1 MPRSSWTPMIKKTFI
16 LFLFVFLP
24 LFLLGQDYKF
34 HHFTTVEGLPHNE
47 VRKIAKDSSG
57 FFWFGTQNG
66 LSRYDGYRFKT
77 FKHSPRDENTIAGD
91 KIVSLAASADHLW
104 VGTLTG
110 ISAIDTK
117 TYKVMPMPQITEEI
131 GSVPIW
137 MLYVDSHNNIWLS
150 TDTENYIIDNKSY
163 SIQKV
168 LPDYNLA
175 CIGKGLESVL
185 WIGTDKG
192 MLKYDLNLMSIL
204 DKYEMGS
211 FSVFSL
217 DDIYS
222 DSDGATWATLNNNI
236 FRYQPERDRFLN
248 VYTSGSLNS
257 IAQFKESIL
266 FGSYGNGLVEFN
278 KSTGEFVTLPANPTN
293 QFSISSNDVYQI
305 FTDNDNYI
313 WVGTQEGLDYYD
325 FSRHRFESLRHL
337 PSDVSSLRNNFVQS
351 IYQDKENVFWI
362 GTRSGIDR
370 VVFDEG
376 YTDPK
381 VEHFTLNGAAFE
393 ELNDA
398 YVTDIHEE
406 DTEKMWFSTLDK
418 GLFSYDLKT
427 NMLRRFIPNEN
438 DSLSITSM
446 STRSIMEDDK
456 GRLWLATEEGI
467 SLIHTNESTVTFENF
482 QFPESEKDSTIIG
495 DVFSV
500 FQDSKKRIWVGHNN
514 GGVGLL
520 QEKNGRY
527 SFKRFRH
534 DSSNP
539 KSLSNDAVFVIF
551 EDSKQRIW
559 FGTSEN
565 GLNLLIEPNGVDNA
579 PPFFKRYTEADGLSD
594 NEVNALLEDNAG
606 NLWIATNKGLSKFNV
621 SEESFTNYVT
631 YDGVSKGKFR
641 KNASW
646 KTKDGMLFFGGTSGV
661 NYFNPDNLQSD
672 LMAPTPVFTALS
684 IDGNEIEV
692 GEEMDNTVVLSQP
705 LRNGTEIEL
714 SGDEN
719 RFDLAF
725 SALSYTSPLRNQYT
739 YKLEGYDKEW
749 KYVTGENPHVSYSKL
764 APGSY
769 RFYLKASNNYG
780 MWSKEPIYLDFIVK
794 ASFYNSRLVKVGV
807 FVLLAIAAFLAIL
820 VYVKTRKNIR
830 LIKSGN
836 KPKKKVIKTVDP
848 EMDREN
854 KNLVS
859 RLNEEMQENHMYL
872 DPNLNLGQLAEKL
885 DISANHLSML
895 LNDYVEKNFYD
906 FINYYRVEEV
916 KRRLADSSYD
926 NQTILSI
933 GGDCGFNSKSAFNR
947 IFKNITGKTPS
958 QYKNEVSK
966 N

>member
-1 MPRSSWTPMIKKTFI
+1 MIKKAFNF
-16 LFLFVFLP
+16 FLFAFFP
-24 LFLLGQDYKF
+24 LFLQGQDYKF

-47 VRKIAKDSSG
+47 VRKIAKDSTG

-66 LSRYDGYRFKT
+66 LSRYDGYKFKT
-77 FKHSPRDENTIAGD
+77 YKHSSGDENTIAGD
-91 KIVSLAASADHLW
+91 KIISLAASANHLW
-104 VGTLTG
+104 VGTLSG
-110 ISAIDTK
+110 LSAIDTK
-117 TYKVMPMPQITEEI
+117 TYKVKPLPKVTQKI
-131 GSVPIW
+131 GSAAIW
-137 MLYVDSHNNIWLS
+137 MLFVDSNNNTWLS
-150 TDTENYIIDNKSY
+150 TEKGNYIIDNESLEIKE
-163 SIQKV
+163 V
-168 LPDYNLA
+168 LPEYNLA
-175 CIGKGLESVL
+175 CIGKGLKSIL

-192 MLKYDLNLMSIL
+192 MLKYDLNLRSVL
-204 DKYEMGS
+204 NKYEMGS

-248 VYTSGSLNS
+248 VYTSGSLNTIS
-257 IAQFKESIL
+257 QFKESIL
-266 FGSYGNGLVEFN
+266 FGSYGNGLVEYN
-278 KSTGEFVTLPANPTN
+278 KSTGEFATLRADPTD
-293 QFSISSNDVYQI
+293 QFSISSNDIYQV
-305 FTDNDNYI
+305 FADNDNYV

-325 FSRHRFESLRHL
+325 FSRHRFKSLRHL
-337 PSDVSSLRNNFVQS
+337 PGNSNSLRNNFVQS
-351 IYQDKENVFWI
+351 IYQDEENVFWI

-370 VVFDEG
+370 VLFYKG
-376 YTDPK
+376 YIDSK
-381 VEHFTLNGAAFE
+381 VEHFVLEGAIFE
-393 ELNDA
+393 ELNNA
-398 YVTDIHEE
+398 YVTDIHK
-406 DTEKMWFSTLDK
+406 DTTEKMWFATLDE

-427 NMLRRFIPNEN
+427 NLLRRFVPNEN
-438 DSLSITSM
+438 DGLSIPSI
-446 STRSIMEDDK
+446 SVRSIMEDAK
-456 GRLWLATEEGI
+456 GRLWLGTGEGI
-467 SLIHTNESTVTFENF
+467 SLIHKNESTVSFENF

-495 DVFSV
+495 DVFSI

-520 QEKNGRY
+520 QEKNGEH

-565 GLNLLIEPNGVDNA
+565 GLNLLMEPNGLEKD
-579 PPFFKRYTEADGLSD
+579 PLFFKRYTEADGLSD
-594 NEVNALLEDNAG
+594 NEVNGLLEDKTG

-621 SEESFTNYVT
+621 LEETFTNYVT

-641 KNASW
+641 KNACW
-646 KTKDGMLFFGGTSGV
+646 KTKDGMLFFGGTSGI
-661 NYFNPDNLQSD
+661 NYFDPDNLEDS
-672 LMAPTPVFTALS
+672 LMAPSPVFTSLS

-705 LRNGTEIEL
+705 LRKGAEIRL

-725 SALSYTSPLRNQYT
+725 SALSYTSPLRNQYA
-739 YKLEGYDKEW
+739 YKLEGHDEEW
-749 KYVTGENPHVSYSKL
+749 KYVTGENPHVSYAKL
-764 APGSY
+764 TPGSY
-769 RFYLKASNNYG
+769 RFYLKTSNNYG
-780 MWSKEPIYLDFIVK
+780 VWSKEPIHLDFIVK
-794 ASFYNSRLVKVGV
+794 ASFYNSKLVKVGV

-820 VYVKTRKNIR
+820 VYLKTRKNKR
-830 LIKSGN
+830 LIKSGI
-836 KPKKKVIKTVDP
+836 KPRKKVVKTVDP
-848 EMDREN
+848 EMDQEN
-854 KNLVS
+854 KNLVG
-859 RLNEEMQENHMYL
+859 RLNEEMQKNHMYL

-916 KRRLADSSYD
+916 KRRLANSSYD

-933 GGDCGFNSKSAFNR
+933 GVDCGFNSKSAFNR

-958 QYKNEVSK
+958 QYKNEVSR